1 MMAQAKKND
10 SKPQPFI
17 WTDDEVELLL
27 KITLEYKTSKAAEN
41 TDWESCQSKYGD
53 LLNMFNKQYP
63 TPENAAKIGKEY
75 PHKVGELAKSVLTSK
90 LKMIRKKFRE
100 AVDSG
105 RKSGHGRVVLLYFE
119 VCQEIWGGSPA
130 TTTIAGG
137 VETSESDGLCE
148 NSETSSIEGDSS
160 HLDIE
165 NVQSPETPRTTTTV
179 KERRDL
185 LDNRLR
191 GYKSEKLKRKLTAE
205 NQLLAI
211 SQEELHIKKQIL
223 ERMEGTD
230 KVYANNMEKLTNN
243 MEKLTES
250 ISDAFSFLRQ
260 IMTPPNMMS
269 AHQFM
274 PQQMPSY
281 NIPAPRAFQPGTS
294 SNSGQ
299 FSYTE
304 SLYSNNNDNL
314 L

>member
-41 TDWESCQSKYGD
+41 TDWESCPSKYGD
-53 LLNMFNKQYP
+53 LLDMFNNQYP
-63 TPENAAKIGKEY
+63 SPENAEKIGKEY
-75 PHKVGELAKSVLTSK
+75 PHKMGDLSKSVLTSK

-137 VETSESDGLCE
+137 VETSEIDGL
-148 NSETSSIEGDSS
+148 SEKSESESTEGDSS
-160 HLDIE
+160 PLDNE
-165 NVQSPETPRTTTTV
+165 DVQSPETPRTTTV

-211 SQEELHIKKQIL
+211 SQEELQIKKQIL
-223 ERMEGTD
+223 ERMETTD
-230 KVYANNMEKLTNN
+230 KVYANNMERLTNN

-250 ISDAFSFLRQ
+250 ISDAFSFLRHVV
-260 IMTPPNMMS
+260 TPPNMMPTQ
-269 AHQFM
+269 QFM
-274 PQQMPSY
+274 PPQMPSY
-281 NIPAPRAFQPGTS
+281 NVPASRVYQGTS

-304 SLYSNNNDNL
+304 SLYSNNNDHL